1 MMSRLN
7 IPTKM
12 QDILDKHEFYLYPDE
27 NAVIINYVS
36 SVGIRHHE
44 KIPLKENTIDCFIT
58 SLDKYYESIDLTEII
73 DDIYDGT
80 LSYKIQEE
88 NQCLILTDSM
98 IEESFTEYERRLM
111 VLRNDL
117 WENCPRIDSSNNY
130 LTILV

>member
-1 MMSRLN
+1 MNRLN

-12 QDILDKHEFYLYPDE
+12 QDILDKYEFYLEPAE
-27 NAVIINYVS
+27 NAVVINYVS
-36 SVGIRHHE
+36 SVGIKHHE
-44 KIPLKENTIDCFIT
+44 KIPLKENTIDCFINA
-58 SLDKYYESIDLTEII
+58 LDKYYESMDLTEII
-73 DDIYDGT
+73 DDIWDGT

-117 WENCPRIDSSNNY
+117 WENCPRIDRNFNE
-130 LTILV
+130 LPLL

>member
-1 MMSRLN
+1 MCKLN

-12 QDILDKHEFYLYPDE
+12 QDILDKHEFYLEPAE
-27 NAVIINYVS
+27 NAIVINYVS
-36 SVGIRHHE
+36 SVGIKHHE

-58 SLDKYYESIDLTEII
+58 ALDKYYESIDLTEII
-73 DDIYDGT
+73 DDIWDGT

-111 VLRNDL
+111 ALRNDL
-117 WENCPRIDSSNNY
+117 WENCPRVDEHLKY
-130 LTILV
+130 LRI

>member
-1 MMSRLN
+1 MRRLN

-12 QDILDKHEFYLYPDE
+12 QDILDKHEFYLEPAE
-27 NAVIINYVS
+27 NAIVINYVS
-36 SVGIRHHE
+36 LVGIRHHE

-58 SLDKYYESIDLTEII
+58 ALDKYYESIDLTEII
-73 DDIYDGT
+73 DDIWDGT

-111 VLRNDL
+111 ALRNDL
-117 WENCPRIDSSNNY
+117 WENCPRVDEHSNY
-130 LTILV
+130 LRI

>member
-1 MMSRLN
+1 MRKLN

-12 QDILDKHEFYLYPDE
+12 QDILDKHEFYLEPAE
-27 NAVIINYVS
+27 NAIVINYVS
-36 SVGIRHHE
+36 SVGIKHHE

-58 SLDKYYESIDLTEII
+58 ALDKYYESIDLTEII
-73 DDIYDGT
+73 DDIWDGT

-111 VLRNDL
+111 ALRNDL
-117 WENCPRIDSSNNY
+117 WINCPRVDEHLKY
-130 LTILV
+130 LRI